1 MSTLTSTQLQ
11 QQYIAYFGR
20 PGDPAGINYWLSTTS
35 GISSAR
41 EFADK
46 IYAQDEYKKST
57 VGDKSIE
64 EQVNSLYQNLFG
76 RKGDAAGVL
85 YWTGQIEAGT
95 LQLSNVAYDL
105 IWAASNPTS
114 GNSAQAA
121 LDATAL
127 SNKVAAAESFTTNL
141 ESSTSAILAYQAES
155 TSPWVSGSAFASAV
169 TFIKT
174 ATATNAPVAA
184 DVTSAVTSMISAG
197 TETSSAASTTLKLT
211 TSTDALVGGA
221 GDDTA
226 NGVLQDAGA
235 TGTTVAPGDSIDG
248 KAGTDTFTISVA
260 GAISGG
266 AYTLSAVTLDNVE
279 KLFFSNFDTHAN
291 AHTVEAGLMTGLTT
305 VGLSASSATG
315 DTTINGL
322 KNNVD
327 AEMRN
332 GSADLTLT
340 YNGSYA
346 VTGTADTQNLTVS
359 ALTAGT
365 FTSDGIETLNINSEL
380 AKSTITATASD
391 ALKTVN
397 VTGSADLINSTA
409 LIWAGTTNST
419 TIDGYLDASAF
430 TGKLTADV
438 SGSTSTVSVKGGTGD
453 DTIKFAGTL
462 TKNDIVDGG
471 AGTDKLTMTQATLT
485 DQLTGVS
492 NIETFAFDYVSDTAV
507 AMDVSKLPAGVTTV
521 EVDLQDNVDTTDAT
535 IDSTITNLGSQTVV
549 LKHTTAD
556 DADANNNDG
565 NKVTITAASDTSAD
579 TINVTLDAIGS
590 YTGANFGYNEVD
602 VANYETVN
610 IAANNDAAGTVTTAE
625 VATLTASSATS
636 VVLTGNAN
644 TTLGSVTGG
653 AMTSFDASALTGTLT
668 TTFASTDKIT
678 ATGSATKATTFKFG
692 TTLDNNDTVVGGSA
706 TTDVLEAELSGET
719 TETGKLNISG
729 VETIK
734 LTTSGANTLDFTNV
748 TGATSVEIDANKQ
761 TITGFP
767 LSTKIV
773 STTNDS
779 SVKITAAD
787 ATGSSDTLSLETQVT
802 GASQTNTVEAAD
814 IETLALTV
822 TDITAGGDDTVT
834 YALTKFE
841 GTTVTGTQKST
852 SADTVNVALGTLH
865 KNVTSID
872 LSGTKGTQSA
882 SLTNATS
889 AGTIKLSGGGTA
901 TVTGTAYADTF
912 TIGKTAAKVH
922 AITGGDGTDTL
933 TLTADTGWVDP
944 SGLNV
949 EAVTIDV
956 VPGNVDLSLANN
968 KAFHATSTG
977 ITITGGN
984 TLSSFSNIAQANTYL
999 AATVKT
1005 LDASTFGGD
1014 LTVGVADDSFDDTV
1028 TITGGASTKDTI
1040 TANYETGSTTY
1051 KGKSVGVETLKLESD
1066 GDAVVFDLSNTTG
1079 VTLVEAIL
1087 QDTDDLTIDKMTAGQ
1102 SVKLTTAVTTTSAG
1116 YVEAKLA
1123 DASGSAD
1130 TMTFELKAPSG
1141 TNDID
1146 DGALLKTTDI
1156 ETVTVKISSFAES
1169 ISLAN
1174 LSMATADATMSLV
1187 VTGDKALT
1195 VSALNAD
1202 VTTIDA
1208 SGMGEG
1214 GSIVQTGRSSVAA
1227 ATYTGSDGD
1236 DTFQMKHSDD
1246 AIAAGAGTGDNL
1258 VITKNLLLGGIAVDL
1273 TKTADVL
1280 TTFNGASSASV
1291 QSGFEDVD
1299 LSNITGS
1306 FGAEVTAIKDGST
1319 IVGTPNIDIITG
1331 GAGVDTIT
1339 GGSGADIIYGKA
1351 GADII
1356 TTTNSGA
1363 TDSASDLVYLENFD
1377 SMDTITA
1384 TIGNTAPDKFV
1395 FDFSQLAGTGQ
1406 YINLDDSAHA
1416 AVADTPILGVIT
1428 GDQDLASITANAN
1441 ILVLNGVDVA
1451 NASALET
1458 ALETGGASDLK
1469 AGGDM
1474 AVNDTFLVAYDD
1486 GTNAYL
1492 AQVTVGGDGVADDTK
1507 PAAGELTAV
1516 NLVKLGGVTD
1526 VNNLH
1531 ANNFDFF

>member
-64 EQVNSLYQNLFG
+64 EQVNSIYVNLFG
-76 RKGDAAGVL
+76 RQADATGLL
-85 YWTGQIEAGT
+85 YWTGEIEAGT

-127 SNKVAAAESFTTNL
+127 SNKVAAAESFTEKLKTDIDG
-141 ESSTSAILAYQAES
+141 ILAYQAES

-579 TINVTLDAIGS
+579 TINVTLDAIGT
-590 YTGANFGYNEVD
+590 YTDANFGYAELD

-610 IAANNDAAGTVTTAE
+610 IAANNNTAGTITTAE

-636 VVLTGNAN
+636 VVLTGDAN
-644 TTLGSVTGG
+644 TTIGSVTGG

-729 VETIK
+729 VETLK
-734 LTTSGANTLDFTNV
+734 LTTSGTNTLDFTNV
-748 TGATSVEIDANKQ
+748 TGATKVEIDANKQ

-767 LSTKIV
+767 LSTTIV

-787 ATGSSDTLSLETQVT
+787 STGSADTLKLHTEITN
-802 GASQTNTVEAAD
+802 AAQTNTVEATG
-814 IETLALTV
+814 IETLAITLDDG
-822 TDITAGGDDTVT
+822 TDNTSVKTAT

-841 GTTVTGTQKST
+841 GTTVTATQ
-852 SADTVNVALGTLH
+852 DTTAAENTNIALGTLH

-889 AGTIKLSGGGTA
+889 GGTITLGGGEA
-901 TVTGTAYADTF
+901 TVTGTGYADTF
-912 TIGKTAAKVH
+912 TIGKSAAVVH
-922 AITGGDGTDTL
+922 TITGGAGTDTL

-1469 AGGDM
+1469 AGADM